1 MPLSISQGLHS
12 NPTIKKYIL
21 NRECICCRRYLPTLA
36 DYSLNYGSNTL
47 NQKVKIFG
55 GSHMN
60 YIFYSHVEKN
70 VKTSWMFFIFIF
82 IFIFEILKI
91 NVNFEVK
98 LCRHL
103 KSLGG
108 HDVHMNIP
116 IINMY
121 LLCNISGCW
130 F

>member
-1 MPLSISQGLHS
+1 
-12 NPTIKKYIL
+12 
-21 NRECICCRRYLPTLA
+21 
-36 DYSLNYGSNTL
+36 
-47 NQKVKIFG
+47 
-55 GSHMN
+55 MN
-60 YIFYSHVEKN
+60 YIFYSYVETN
-70 VKTSWMFFIFIF
+70 VKMSWMIFIF
-82 IFIFEILKI
+82 IFIFEILEVLEI